1 MTRDVENV
9 GKKFESG
16 AQKRK
21 AISVTEL
28 RDKEARK
35 LLNLLA
41 AALLFLL
48 SLFEIYA
55 EVMVVFTTLL
65 WVLWCSVKKKKRYV
79 GFDYYIFLILSRLF
93 F

>member
-1 MTRDVENV
+1 MTRDVENA
-9 GKKFESG
+9 GKKFESA

-48 SLFEIYA
+48 SLKF
-55 EVMVVFTTLL
+55 MQ
-65 WVLWCSVKKKKRYV
+65 R
-79 GFDYYIFLILSRLF
+79 
-93 F
+93 